1 MKHKFLIFTALS
13 LPLLF
18 MSCSKD
24 NSDTP
29 ISEGKYKGTF
39 TVTYS
44 SGKQS
49 GQTTLVL
56 ENGRY
61 SCTGNPDRI
70 PAGGSGTYSF
80 EEGKITFTD
89 ENPWTTDFD
98 GNLILEGQ
106 YDYQYNGKNLKIS
119 ADKNGVGH
127 YEYNLVKQ

>member
-1 MKHKFLIFTALS
+1 MKHKFLIFTVLS

-18 MSCSKD
+18 MSCNKD
-24 NSDTP
+24 NSDTT
-29 ISEGKYKGTF
+29 ISEGKYKGRF

-56 ENGRY
+56 ENGKY

-80 EEGKITFTD
+80 DKGKITFAD
-89 ENPWTTDFD
+89 ENSWTCDFD

-106 YDYQYNGKNLKIS
+106 YDYQCNGRNLKIS

>member
-39 TVTYS
+39 SVTYK

-49 GQTTLVL
+49 GRTTLVL